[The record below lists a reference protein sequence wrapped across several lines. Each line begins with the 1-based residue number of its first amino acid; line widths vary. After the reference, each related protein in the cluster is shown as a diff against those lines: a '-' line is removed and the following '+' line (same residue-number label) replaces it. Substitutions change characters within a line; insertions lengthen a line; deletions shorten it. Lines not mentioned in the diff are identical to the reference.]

1 MEFEWK
7 EERNNSS
14 LNIDVSPC
22 STSRTAFSFLL
33 VLLAIRNLEKA
44 QGEERNQPVEVLIDV
59 L

>member
-1 MEFEWK
+1 MERGRE
-7 EERNNSS
+7 NSS

-22 STSRTAFSFLL
+22 STSQTASSFLL

-44 QGEERNQPVEVLIDV
+44 QGEERNQPVEALIDV